1 MKNQNFPF
9 FMAVH
14 AVFSRYGHWPDVLWR
29 SRTDFPLIG
38 SLARVGFITGPNE
51 GSHAEHPVPLGNPC
65 LGNLTIDNAYFSRK
79 LSESTVYWDGSHWQD
94 RLKKIVSVG
103 TLDDFQ
109 QFLKQTVDPAFQEL
123 RQEFL
128 RNGISVHIQG
138 SDDSQTACRELIVE
152 SGSLRNFIYGI
163 RYRANDV
170 SDTVVG
176 SLSFPT
182 ITEEE
187 DYEPICYFADGRRG
201 YSIKYMQKDELIT
214 DVLRQYE
221 RYVKMLAAGKHDLYL
236 TDKVHP
242 GQGGKS

>member
-1 MKNQNFPF
+1 MTVIIALPF
-9 FMAVH
+9 AIIMILM
-14 AVFSRYGHWPDVLWR
+14 VF
-29 SRTDFPLIG
+29 
-38 SLARVGFITGPNE
+38 
-51 GSHAEHPVPLGNPC
+51 C
-65 LGNLTIDNAYFSRK
+65 LLRGLMIDNAYFSRK

-94 RLKKIVSVG
+94 CLKKIISVG

-109 QFLKQTVDPAFQEL
+109 RFLNQTVDPAFKEL

-128 RNGISVHIQG
+128 RNGISVQIQVCN
-138 SDDSQTACRELIVE
+138 DSHQAYRELVVE

-187 DYEPICYFADGRRG
+187 NYEPICYFADGRRG
-201 YSIKYMQKDELIT
+201 YSIKYMQKSSIS
-214 DVLRQYE
+214 
-221 RYVKMLAAGKHDLYL
+221 AFWL
-236 TDKVHP
+236 TQP
-242 GQGGKS
+242 

>member
-1 MKNQNFPF
+1 MKNQSFPF
-9 FMAVH
+9 FLAVH
-14 AVFSRYGHWPDVLWR
+14 AVFSRYG
-29 SRTDFPLIG
+29 
-38 SLARVGFITGPNE
+38 
-51 GSHAEHPVPLGNPC
+51 
-65 LGNLTIDNAYFSRK
+65 
-79 LSESTVYWDGSHWQD
+79 
-94 RLKKIVSVG
+94 
-103 TLDDFQ
+103 

-182 ITEEE
+182 ITEEKIMN
-187 DYEPICYFADGRRG
+187 PFVILPTAGADTASNTCR
-201 YSIKYMQKDELIT
+201 
-214 DVLRQYE
+214 
-221 RYVKMLAAGKHDLYL
+221 KMN
-236 TDKVHP
+236 
-242 GQGGKS
+242 

>member
-1 MKNQNFPF
+1 MH
-9 FMAVH
+9 V
-14 AVFSRYGHWPDVLWR
+14 VFSRYG
-29 SRTDFPLIG
+29 
-38 SLARVGFITGPNE
+38 
-51 GSHAEHPVPLGNPC
+51 
-65 LGNLTIDNAYFSRK
+65 
-79 LSESTVYWDGSHWQD
+79 
-94 RLKKIVSVG
+94 
-103 TLDDFQ
+103 

-187 DYEPICYFADGRRG
+187 NYEPICYFADGRRG

-214 DVLRQYE
+214 DVLRQYN
-221 RYVKMLAAGKHDLYL
+221 
-236 TDKVHP
+236 
-242 GQGGKS
+242 

>member
-1 MKNQNFPF
+1 
-9 FMAVH
+9 MA
-14 AVFSRYGHWPDVLWR
+14 
-29 SRTDFPLIG
+29 
-38 SLARVGFITGPNE
+38 GP
-51 GSHAEHPVPLGNPC
+51 AE
-65 LGNLTIDNAYFSRK
+65 
-79 LSESTVYWDGSHWQD
+79 
-94 RLKKIVSVG
+94 KIVSVG

-187 DYEPICYFADGRRG
+187 NYEPICYFADGRRG
-201 YSIKYMQKDELIT
+201 YSIKYMQKDESIT

>member
-1 MKNQNFPF
+1 MH
-9 FMAVH
+9 V
-14 AVFSRYGHWPDVLWR
+14 VFSRYG
-29 SRTDFPLIG
+29 
-38 SLARVGFITGPNE
+38 
-51 GSHAEHPVPLGNPC
+51 
-65 LGNLTIDNAYFSRK
+65 
-79 LSESTVYWDGSHWQD
+79 
-94 RLKKIVSVG
+94 
-103 TLDDFQ
+103 

-138 SDDSQTACRELIVE
+138 SDDSQTACQELMVE

-176 SLSFPT
+176 FLSFPT

-187 DYEPICYFADGRRG
+187 NYEPICYFADGRRG

-214 DVLRQYE
+214 DALRQYE
-221 RYVKMLAAGKHDLYL
+221 RYVKMLAAGKHNLYL

-242 GQGGKS
+242 RQGGKS

>member
-1 MKNQNFPF
+1 M
-9 FMAVH
+9 
-14 AVFSRYGHWPDVLWR
+14 
-29 SRTDFPLIG
+29 I
-38 SLARVGFITGPNE
+38 I
-51 GSHAEHPVPLGNPC
+51 
-65 LGNLTIDNAYFSRK
+65 
-79 LSESTVYWDGSHWQD
+79 
-94 RLKKIVSVG
+94 
-103 TLDDFQ
+103 
-109 QFLKQTVDPAFQEL
+109 
-123 RQEFL
+123 
-128 RNGISVHIQG
+128 
-138 SDDSQTACRELIVE
+138 E

-187 DYEPICYFADGRRG
+187 NYEPICYFADGRRG

-221 RYVKMLAAGKHDLYL
+221 RYVKMLAASKHDLYL

>member
-1 MKNQNFPF
+1 MGTLLALLSIGLLYSGGLQALRTMTVIIALPF
-9 FMAVH
+9 AIIMILM
-14 AVFSRYGHWPDVLWR
+14 VF
-29 SRTDFPLIG
+29 
-38 SLARVGFITGPNE
+38 
-51 GSHAEHPVPLGNPC
+51 C
-65 LGNLTIDNAYFSRK
+65 LLRGLMIDNAYFSRK

-187 DYEPICYFADGRRG
+187 NYEPICYFADGRRG

-214 DVLRQYE
+214 DILRQYE

>member
-1 MKNQNFPF
+1 MLFSAGMGIGLMF
-9 FMAVH
+9 FGVAEPISH
-14 AVFSRYGHWPDVLWR
+14 LSAPLHGSASSRVQTKEAMLNTLFHWG
-29 SRTDFPLIG
+29 I
-38 SLARVGFITGPNE
+38 
-51 GSHAEHPVPLGNPC
+51 PC

-187 DYEPICYFADGRRG
+187 NYEPICYFADGRRG

>member
-1 MKNQNFPF
+1 MKNQNSLF
-9 FMAVH
+9 FLAVH
-14 AVFSRYGHWPDVLWR
+14 AVFSRYG
-29 SRTDFPLIG
+29 
-38 SLARVGFITGPNE
+38 
-51 GSHAEHPVPLGNPC
+51 
-65 LGNLTIDNAYFSRK
+65 
-79 LSESTVYWDGSHWQD
+79 
-94 RLKKIVSVG
+94 
-103 TLDDFQ
+103 

-138 SDDSQTACRELIVE
+138 SDDSQTACRELMVE

-187 DYEPICYFADGRRG
+187 NYEPICYFADGRRG